1 MKRRVPVESPTD
13 GLAEGQA
20 EVSLGERRVRLR
32 KERREAYDGGQ
43 STREQTANQ
52 GETAEPLIRIEEAEL
67 VSI

>member
-1 MKRRVPVESPTD
+1 MESPTD

-32 KERREAYDGGQ
+32 KERREVYDAGQ

-52 GETAEPLIRIEEAEL
+52 GEKRLSAMIRIEEAEL